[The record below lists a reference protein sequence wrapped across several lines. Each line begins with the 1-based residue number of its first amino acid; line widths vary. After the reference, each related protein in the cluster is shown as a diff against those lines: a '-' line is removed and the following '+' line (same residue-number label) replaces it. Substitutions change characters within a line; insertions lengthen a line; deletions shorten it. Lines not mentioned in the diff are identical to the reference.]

1 MSDDVIKKTFLKMA
15 GQICWGIR
23 LDRFGLCFNAGNP
36 RLVVHCCTTDPVRDR
51 RIRQFTGIKAEWNF
65 WVLHAYW
72 KLTVLSADGKK
83 QMAATSASSY
93 KQQSSVCRLLN
104 GQRLTCVDID
114 YKTGK
119 TVLGFDLG
127 AELSIRRWAADG
139 NDLWSLAKPN
149 GYFLEVHGDG
159 TYSHQPGSGIDKR
172 PAVHNRPLHKPIQ
185 IGR

>member
-1 MSDDVIKKTFLKMA
+1 MSDDVIKNTFLKMA
-15 GQICWGIR
+15 GQVCWEIYCGQ
-23 LDRFGLCFNAGNP
+23 FGLSFNAGNP
-36 RLVVHCCTTDPVRDR
+36 RLVVHCCKTDPVRDR
-51 RIRQFTGIKAEWNF
+51 RIRRLTGIKAEWNF

-93 KQQSSVCRLLN
+93 KHQSSVCRFLN

-114 YKTGK
+114 HKNGK

-159 TYSHQPGSGIDKR
+159 TYSHNPGSGIDKR
-172 PAVHNRPLHKPIQ
+172 PAVHNRPLHKPIHIQ
-185 IGR
+185 